1 MQRKLYLA
9 LDMLLTQSDN
19 NSVQGGKLDCQN
31 ILKIHNFLKTFIK
44 QFSPT
49 DWRAKSMLVLGNC

>member
-1 MQRKLYLA
+1 
-9 LDMLLTQSDN
+9 MLLTQSDN
-19 NSVQGGKLDCQN
+19 NSFQGGKLDCQN

-49 DWRAKSMLVLGNC
+49 DGRAKSMLVLGSC